1 MATGGSGTK
10 QNREASLVWQE
21 ESGLLGFLRT
31 IQAEVQH
38 FDEAFDFNIEMLPAQ
53 PDSIDNSIADLRHLG
68 FVVLRRNSAV
78 LGRDYCLYSVL
89 RGKALYGYIGVHA
102 GGAITTV
109 KELGQ
114 ITDYRQAQAGLLN
127 WLRALVRASCDKI

>member
-1 MATGGSGTK
+1 MATEGSRTK
-10 QNREASLVWQE
+10 QNRETSIAWQE
-21 ESGLLGFLRT
+21 ESGLLSFLRT

-38 FDEAFDFNIEMLPAQ
+38 FDFNIEMLPAQ
-53 PDSIDNSIADLRHLG
+53 PDSIDNGIADLSHLG

-89 RGKALYGYIGVHA
+89 RGKALHGYIGVHA

-127 WLRALVRASCDKI
+127 WLRALVKASCDKI